1 MTREAALAAIGV
13 YQRYVSPHK
22 GFCCAYRV
30 HTGGA
35 SCSVLGARV
44 IRRWGLWS
52 GLRLLR
58 QRLRR
63 CGDVHRRCANQM
75 RSLALQRGSCDLDL
89 PGVDAD
95 CCDAVDVCD
104 CCDCD
109 WPSRD
114 KRRHVRERKSDKARR
129 WNAAE
134 RRWDESA
141 DAEAGRR
148 SDG

>member
-1 MTREAALAAIGV
+1 MRGAALAAIGV

-30 HTGGA
+30 HTGRA
-35 SCSVLGARV
+35 SCSALGARV
-44 IRRWGLWS
+44 IRRWGLWP
-52 GLRLLR
+52 GLQVLR

-63 CGDVHRRCANQM
+63 CSDVHRRCES
-75 RSLALQRGSCDLDL
+75 RPRPLASQRGHCDLDL

-104 CCDCD
+104 CCDCG
-109 WPSRD
+109 WPNRG
-114 KRRHVRERKSDKARR
+114 KRKPERKRKPDKARR
-129 WNAAE
+129 WNAEA

-141 DAEAGRR
+141 DTNAGRR
-148 SDG
+148 RDG